1 MDPELHFGHFSAIRE
16 YRQVNRELIEAVFTF
31 LPPTFYHVDI
41 ATGTGL
47 VPQLMIEEA
56 EKRGYSGTIIGID
69 PNRDSLNIAR
79 ARTRSSDNV
88 SVTFIEG
95 YGQETES
102 LVGERIPAAGA
113 DMVSIHD
120 AIHEVK
126 GEASK
131 REIFAAMAHILKPG
145 GVLTYNSAFT
155 SIATGDAAL
164 EWGKWKARALK
175 ELGKRRDR
183 AIEAIRRHTPEEYM
197 GMMGDEGL
205 VVVHEAAKAVALTK
219 KAIWAISQY
228 PEFIQG
234 VFRDML
240 NEGARPTLKGM
251 SEALVVAYES
261 LQKDTLPM
269 VWHEVIAQK
278 PVT

>member
-1 MDPELHFGHFSAIRE
+1 LHFGHFSAIQE
-16 YRQVNRELIEAVFTF
+16 YRQVNRELISAVFTY
-31 LPPTFYHVDI
+31 LPPTFFHVDI

-56 EKRGYSGTIIGID
+56 ERRGYSGTIIGID
-69 PNRDSLNIAR
+69 PNRDSLDIAR
-79 ARTRSSDNV
+79 ARIRSTEKISAI
-88 SVTFIEG
+88 FLEG
-95 YGQETES
+95 YGQETEA
-102 LVGERIPAAGA
+102 LVGERIPPPGA

-120 AIHEVK
+120 AIHEVQ

-131 REIFAAMAHILKPG
+131 REIFAAMARILKPG

-164 EWGKWKARALK
+164 EWGKWKSRALK

-183 AIEAIRRHTPEEYM
+183 AIEAIRRHTPEEYISM
-197 GMMGDEGL
+197 IGDEGL

-240 NEGARPTLKGM
+240 DEGTRPTLKGM
-251 SEALVVAYES
+251 SEALVVAFES
-261 LQKDTLPM
+261 LHKDNLPM
-269 VWHEVIAQK
+269 VWHEVIALK
-278 PVT
+278 PVK